1 MSRLDKGLYQSGF
14 AQVATGKHKL
24 TNLVM
29 KDLKALDVL
38 ASLPLVGCN
47 KYPAFSADVGK

>member
-29 KDLKALDVL
+29 KELKALDML